1 MQEHLASL
9 AAQGDAADTLIILEH
24 PSTYTVGK
32 RGTFA
37 DFKKSEEELSRL
49 GAGIEHI
56 NRGGETTFHG
66 PGQVVL
72 YPIINLRRLKCG
84 ARAYVEGLEDSLIAT
99 LSTYGVQ
106 ARGRVR
112 CRTGVWVE
120 DRKIAAIGVQISHG
134 VTRHGAALN
143 VTTDLSYFSHIVPC
157 GIADKEMTTL
167 QKELGVPHVSTAE
180 VASRF
185 TTAFAEQF
193 GYHDSVE
200 ISREKLEEQ
209 AM

>member
-1 MQEHLASL
+1 M
-9 AAQGDAADTLIILEH
+9 
-24 PSTYTVGK
+24 
-32 RGTFA
+32 
-37 DFKKSEEELSRL
+37 
-49 GAGIEHI
+49 
-56 NRGGETTFHG
+56 
-66 PGQVVL
+66 
-72 YPIINLRRLKCG
+72 
-84 ARAYVEGLEDSLIAT
+84 
-99 LSTYGVQ
+99 
-106 ARGRVR
+106 
-112 CRTGVWVE
+112 WVE

-185 TTAFAEQF
+185 TTAFAQQF
-193 GYHDSVE
+193 GYHDSVQ

-209 AM
+209 AT